1 MVHQAAPDS
10 SFPKAGQGVS
20 REQTAA
26 AAEAPARQTASPSN
40 YQRLPARC
48 QRTGWLAQTNRPAA
62 LMARWPAH
70 LALASRGRWLEWSEE
85 TRHPPSVSLS
95 ANPPRL
101 AAASAH
107 RTHKTSGRAGVARY
121 RTRMIAYSPFLAWL
135 RCISMRE
142 QPTSAALL

>member
-1 MVHQAAPDS
+1 MAHQAAPDS
-10 SFPKAGQGVS
+10 SFPKAGQEAS
-20 REQTAA
+20 REQMAEVAA
-26 AAEAPARQTASPSN
+26 GGPARQAASPSN

-48 QRTGWLAQTNRPAA
+48 QRTEWLAQINRPAA
-62 LMARWPAH
+62 LMAHWRAH
-70 LALASRGRWLEWSEE
+70 LALALRGRWRALAGE
-85 TRHPPSVSLS
+85 TEHPPLVSLS

-135 RCISMRE
+135 
-142 QPTSAALL
+142 Q